1 MSTPGLGSRPG
12 RLWIV
17 EKPSVARDLVA
28 GLGLAKGAKVVN
40 ASSSRAD
47 GCYKLSNGDAVTF
60 LFGHLIEPVFLSDE
74 AKAAR
79 PEEYFAKVLPIK
91 VADFT
96 YQPKADHNKDGTL
109 KMRDGKP
116 VPPAQYGIVVRLIKA
131 AKEIVNAGDIDRE
144 GQLIVDELL
153 LHAGVDPEGGTKPI
167 WRMPLVSN
175 KEEDI
180 AALVDSLERNGDP
193 KWVRR
198 RQAALARQHC
208 DAATGFNASMAYQVV
223 TNYRRMSVGRV
234 QTPVLN
240 LVVERDQQIENF
252 KPTNY
257 YVPVVMMPDGT
268 ELRWHKREGAEGMP
282 GFDAEGR
289 IISEVLGRQI
299 VDRIARGAPG
309 TVKQAESVRGRELPP
324 LPFSAS
330 VLASTAAKRFGMTP
344 KEAERAAQSLYERHK
359 AISYVGTDCQYL
371 PQSLADDARAT
382 LQMLARM
389 YPQQASG
396 ANPELRSKAWDDSKV
411 QEHYAIIPTGRL
423 PETASVPERQVYD
436 TVVKRYLAQFYP
448 AHEFIR
454 HQLGVL
460 FGQDEFRSSR
470 REVTRQGWR
479 EVEGDLEMGG
489 RDAQPEESETDD
501 DVAVDGRQA
510 DTNAGRH

>member
-1 MSTPGLGSRPG
+1 
-12 RLWIV
+12 
-17 EKPSVARDLVA
+17 
-28 GLGLAKGAKVVN
+28 
-40 ASSSRAD
+40 
-47 GCYKLSNGDAVTF
+47 
-60 LFGHLIEPVFLSDE
+60 
-74 AKAAR
+74 
-79 PEEYFAKVLPIK
+79 
-91 VADFT
+91 
-96 YQPKADHNKDGTL
+96 
-109 KMRDGKP
+109 
-116 VPPAQYGIVVRLIKA
+116 
-131 AKEIVNAGDIDRE
+131 
-144 GQLIVDELL
+144 
-153 LHAGVDPEGGTKPI
+153 
-167 WRMPLVSN
+167 
-175 KEEDI
+175 
-180 AALVDSLERNGDP
+180 
-193 KWVRR
+193 
-198 RQAALARQHC
+198 
-208 DAATGFNASMAYQVV
+208 
-223 TNYRRMSVGRV
+223 
-234 QTPVLN
+234 
-240 LVVERDQQIENF
+240 
-252 KPTNY
+252 
-257 YVPVVMMPDGT
+257 
-268 ELRWHKREGAEGMP
+268 
-282 GFDAEGR
+282 
-289 IISEVLGRQI
+289 
-299 VDRIARGAPG
+299 
-309 TVKQAESVRGRELPP
+309 VRGRELPP

-470 REVTRQGWR
+470 RDVTRQGWR

-510 DTNAGRH
+510 HTSRGRH